1 MSSTEKIFLKP
12 KFEGHRFDDH
22 TLPVSMLE
30 DFSAFEELVFE
41 LAKKIYLEKNPSRK
55 RVPKG
60 FTDNVYLKLSSIEE
74 GSTIPNILIAALTS
88 ITTPTIPVQNTDY
101 FNYFEQ
107 ARDKVFELVEN
118 VNSGKSIEF
127 DAKYLNY
134 FNRIGK
140 NLEEGETIDFLNE
153 PSSER
158 NIKFN
163 KNTRRK
169 ILLSRNENLEYSEK
183 IKENILIPSIDKK
196 NQIFK
201 IEINGNII
209 ECPINKDFLDTILTA
224 FQEYENKTLVSLKA
238 TGVFNENNKLIHVE
252 DIEAM
257 DILDP
262 FDISVRLTEL
272 SNLEDKWY
280 DGIDGKALDKE
291 RLELFKSY
299 FENYF
304 NNGLAL
310 PAIFPTING
319 NIVLEWKKNES
330 EIALEV
336 NLSDFKSNFFYFD
349 MQNDDNDL
357 ELILKLDSEEN
368 WPELNRLISKHIV

>member
-1 MSSTEKIFLKP
+1 MSTEKIFLTP
-12 KFEGHRFDDH
+12 KLEGHRFDDH

-60 FTDNVYLKLSSIEE
+60 FTENVYLKLSSIEE
-74 GSTIPNILIAALTS
+74 GSTIPKILIAAITS
-88 ITTPTIPVQNTDY
+88 LTTPTIPIQNTEN
-101 FNYFEQ
+101 FSYFEL
-107 ARDKVFELVEN
+107 AREKVFELVEN
-118 VNSGKSIEF
+118 VNAGKSIEIETKF
-127 DAKYLNY
+127 LNY
-134 FNRIGK
+134 FNKIGK

-153 PSSER
+153 PSSSR

-209 ECPINKDFLDTILTA
+209 ECPFTKDFQDTILTA
-224 FQEYENKTLVSLKA
+224 FQEYENKTLVSIKA
-238 TGVFNENNKLIHVE
+238 TGVFNENNKLIHIE
-252 DIEAM
+252 DIESM

-262 FDISVRLTEL
+262 FDISVRLSEL

-280 DGIDGKALDKE
+280 DGIDGKALNNEK
-291 RLELFKSY
+291 LELFKNY
-299 FENYF
+299 FENYY
-304 NNGLAL
+304 NNDLTL

-319 NIVLEWKKNES
+319 DIVLEWKKDNNEIS
-330 EIALEV
+330 LEV
-336 NLSDFKSNFFYFD
+336 NLSNFNSTLFYFEMEND
-349 MQNDDNDL
+349 GNDFEEQLDLNVEQNWVSLNS
-357 ELILKLDSEEN
+357 LITKY
-368 WPELNRLISKHIV
+368 IG

>member
-1 MSSTEKIFLKP
+1 MSTEKIFLTP
-12 KFEGHRFDDH
+12 KLEGHRFDDH

-60 FTDNVYLKLSSIEE
+60 FTENVYLKLSSIEE
-74 GSTIPNILIAALTS
+74 GSTIPKILIAAITS
-88 ITTPTIPVQNTDY
+88 LTTPTIPMQNTEN
-101 FNYFEQ
+101 FSYFEL
-107 ARDKVFELVEN
+107 AREKVFELVEN
-118 VNSGKSIEF
+118 VNAGKSIEIETKF
-127 DAKYLNY
+127 LNY

-153 PSSER
+153 PSSSR

-209 ECPINKDFLDTILTA
+209 ECPFTKDFQDTILTA
-224 FQEYENKTLVSLKA
+224 FQEYENKTLVSIKA
-238 TGVFNENNKLIHVE
+238 TGVFNENNKLIHIE
-252 DIEAM
+252 DIESM

-262 FDISVRLTEL
+262 FDISVRLSEL

-280 DGIDGKALDKE
+280 DGIDGKALNNEK
-291 RLELFKSY
+291 LELFKNY
-299 FENYF
+299 FENYY
-304 NNGLAL
+304 NNDLTL

-319 NIVLEWKKNES
+319 DIVLEWKKDKNEIS
-330 EIALEV
+330 LDV
-336 NLSDFKSNFFYFD
+336 NLSNFNSTLFYFEMEND
-349 MQNDDNDL
+349 GNDFEEQLDLNVEQNWVSLNS
-357 ELILKLDSEEN
+357 LITKY
-368 WPELNRLISKHIV
+368 IG

>member
-1 MSSTEKIFLKP
+1 MSTEKIFLTP
-12 KFEGHRFDDH
+12 KLEGHRFDDH

-60 FTDNVYLKLSSIEE
+60 FTENVYLKLSSIEE
-74 GSTIPNILIAALTS
+74 GSTIPKILIAAITS
-88 ITTPTIPVQNTDY
+88 LTTPTIPMHNTEN
-101 FNYFEQ
+101 FSYFEL
-107 ARDKVFELVEN
+107 AREKVFELVEN
-118 VNSGKSIEF
+118 VNAGKSIEIETKF
-127 DAKYLNY
+127 LNY

-153 PSSER
+153 PSSSR

-209 ECPINKDFLDTILTA
+209 ECPFTKDFQDTILTA
-224 FQEYENKTLVSLKA
+224 FQEYENKTLVSIKA
-238 TGVFNENNKLIHVE
+238 TGVFNENNKLIHIE
-252 DIEAM
+252 DIESM

-262 FDISVRLTEL
+262 FDISVRLSEL

-280 DGIDGKALDKE
+280 DGIDGKALNNEK
-291 RLELFKSY
+291 LELFKNY
-299 FENYF
+299 FENYY
-304 NNGLAL
+304 NNDLTL

-319 NIVLEWKKNES
+319 DIVLEWKKDNNEIS
-330 EIALEV
+330 LEV
-336 NLSDFKSNFFYFD
+336 NLSKFNSTLFYFEMEND
-349 MQNDDNDL
+349 GNDFEEQLDLNVEQNWVSLNS
-357 ELILKLDSEEN
+357 LITKY
-368 WPELNRLISKHIV
+368 IG

>member
-1 MSSTEKIFLKP
+1 MSTEKIFFKP
-12 KFEGHRFDDH
+12 KLEGHRFDDH

-60 FTDNVYLKLSSIEE
+60 FTENVYLKLSNIEE
-74 GSTIPNILIAALTS
+74 GSTIPKILIAAVTSLTS
-88 ITTPTIPVQNTDY
+88 PTIPIQNAEN
-101 FNYFEQ
+101 FSYFEQ
-107 ARDKVFELVEN
+107 AREKVFELVEN
-118 VNSGKSIEF
+118 VNAGKSIEIETKF
-127 DAKYLNY
+127 LNY

-153 PSSER
+153 PTSSR

-209 ECPINKDFLDTILTA
+209 ECPFIKDFQETILTA
-224 FQEYENKTLVSLKA
+224 FQEYENKTLVSIKA
-238 TGVFNENNKLIHVE
+238 TGVFNENNKLIHIE
-252 DIEAM
+252 DIESM

-262 FDISVRLTEL
+262 FDISVRLSEL
-272 SNLEDKWY
+272 SKLEDKWY
-280 DGIDGKALDKE
+280 DGIDGKALNTE
-291 RLELFKSY
+291 RLELFKNY

-304 NNGLAL
+304 NNALTL

-319 NIVLEWKKNES
+319 DIVLEWKKDYNEIS
-330 EIALEV
+330 LDV
-336 NLSDFKSNFFYFD
+336 NLSNLNSSLFYFE
-349 MQNDDNDL
+349 MQNDDNDFEKQLDLNL
-357 ELILKLDSEEN
+357 EQN
-368 WPELNRLISKHIV
+368 WVLLNSLISEHIG

>member
-1 MSSTEKIFLKP
+1 MSTEKIFLKP
-12 KFEGHRFDDH
+12 KLEGHRFDDH

-60 FTDNVYLKLSSIEE
+60 FTENVYLKLSNIEE
-74 GSTIPNILIAALTS
+74 GSTIPKILIAAVTSLTS
-88 ITTPTIPVQNTDY
+88 PTIPIQNAEN
-101 FNYFEQ
+101 FSYFEQ
-107 ARDKVFELVEN
+107 AREKVFELVEN
-118 VNSGKSIEF
+118 VNAGKSIEIETKF
-127 DAKYLNY
+127 LNY

-153 PSSER
+153 PSSSR

-209 ECPINKDFLDTILTA
+209 ECPFTKDFQETILTA
-224 FQEYENKTLVSLKA
+224 FQEYENKTLVSIKA
-238 TGVFNENNKLIHVE
+238 TGVFNENNKLIHIE
-252 DIEAM
+252 DIESM

-262 FDISVRLTEL
+262 FDISVRLSEL
-272 SNLEDKWY
+272 SKLEDKWY
-280 DGIDGKALDKE
+280 DGINGKALNNE
-291 RLELFKSY
+291 RLELFKNY

-304 NNGLAL
+304 NNDLTL

-319 NIVLEWKKNES
+319 DIVLEWKKDYNEIS
-330 EIALEV
+330 LDV
-336 NLSDFKSNFFYFD
+336 NLSNFNSSLFYFE
-349 MQNDDNDL
+349 MQNDDNDFEKQLDLNL
-357 ELILKLDSEEN
+357 EQNWVLLNSLITE
-368 WPELNRLISKHIV
+368 HIG

>member
-1 MSSTEKIFLKP
+1 MSTAKIFLTP
-12 KFEGHRFDDH
+12 KLEGHRFDDH

-60 FTDNVYLKLSSIEE
+60 FTENVYLKLSSIEE
-74 GSTIPNILIAALTS
+74 GSTIPKILIAAITS
-88 ITTPTIPVQNTDY
+88 LTTPTIPIQNTEN
-101 FNYFEQ
+101 FSYFEL
-107 ARDKVFELVEN
+107 AREKVFELVEN
-118 VNSGKSIEF
+118 VNAGKSIEIETKF
-127 DAKYLNY
+127 LNY

-153 PSSER
+153 PSSSR

-209 ECPINKDFLDTILTA
+209 ECPFTKDFQDTILTA
-224 FQEYENKTLVSLKA
+224 FQEYENKTLVSIKA
-238 TGVFNENNKLIHVE
+238 TGVFNENNKLIHIE
-252 DIEAM
+252 DIESM

-262 FDISVRLTEL
+262 FDISVRLSEL

-280 DGIDGKALDKE
+280 DGIDGKALNIEK
-291 RLELFKSY
+291 LELFKNY
-299 FENYF
+299 FENYY
-304 NNGLAL
+304 NNDLTL

-319 NIVLEWKKNES
+319 DIVLEWKKDNNEIS
-330 EIALEV
+330 LEV
-336 NLSDFKSNFFYFD
+336 NLSNFNSTLFYFEMEND
-349 MQNDDNDL
+349 GNDFEEQLDLNVEQNWVSLNS
-357 ELILKLDSEEN
+357 LITKY
-368 WPELNRLISKHIV
+368 IG

>member
-1 MSSTEKIFLKP
+1 MSAEKIFLKP

-41 LAKKIYLEKNPSRK
+41 LAKKIYLEKNPLRK

-74 GSTIPNILIAALTS
+74 GSTIPNILIAVVTS
-88 ITTPTIPVQNTDY
+88 LSTPTIPVQNTEY
-101 FNYFEQ
+101 FSYFEQ

-118 VNSGKSIEF
+118 VNSGKSIDIDTKF
-127 DAKYLNY
+127 LNY

-153 PSSER
+153 PTSDR
-158 NIKFN
+158 NVKFN

-169 ILLSRNENLEYSEK
+169 LLLSRNENLEYSEK

-201 IEINGNII
+201 IEINSNII
-209 ECPINKDFLDTILTA
+209 ECPISKDFLDTILTA

-252 DIEAM
+252 DIESM

-272 SNLEDKWY
+272 SKLEDKWY
-280 DGIDGKALDKE
+280 DGIDGKALNKK
-291 RLELFKSY
+291 RLEIFKNY

-304 NNGLAL
+304 NNDLTL

-319 NIVLEWKKNES
+319 DIVLEWKKNVS
-330 EIALEV
+330 EISLEV
-336 NLSDFKSNFFYFD
+336 NLSNFESSLFYFD
-349 MQNDDNDL
+349 MQNDDNDF
-357 ELILKLDSEEN
+357 ELSLKLDSEEN
-368 WPELNRLISKHIV
+368 WPELNDLISKHIG

>member
-1 MSSTEKIFLKP
+1 MSTEKLFLKP
-12 KFEGHRFDDH
+12 KFEGHRFEDH

-60 FTDNVYLKLSSIEE
+60 FTDHVYLKLSSIQP
-74 GSTIPNILIAALTS
+74 GSTIPNILIAVATS
-88 ITTPTIPVQNTDY
+88 LTTPTIPVQNIEY
-101 FNYFEQ
+101 FSYFEQ
-107 ARDKVFELVEN
+107 AREKVFELVEN
-118 VNSGKSIEF
+118 VNSGKSIEIETKF
-127 DAKYLNY
+127 LNY

-140 NLEEGETIDFLNE
+140 NLEEGESIDFLNE

-196 NQIFK
+196 NQVFK
-201 IEINGNII
+201 IEINGTII
-209 ECPINKDFLDTILTA
+209 ECPFTKDFQETIFAA
-224 FQEYENKTLVSLKA
+224 FQEYENKTLVSIKA
-238 TGVFNENNKLIHVE
+238 TGVFNENNKLIHIE
-252 DIEAM
+252 DIESM

-262 FDISVRLTEL
+262 FDVSVRLTSL

-280 DGIDGKALDKE
+280 DGIDGQVLNKE
-291 RLELFKSY
+291 RLNLFNDY
-299 FENYF
+299 FDNFF
-304 NNGLAL
+304 NNALIL
-310 PAIFPTING
+310 PAIFPTIKG
-319 NIVLEWKKNES
+319 DIVLEWKKNDN
-330 EIALEV
+330 EISLEV
-336 NLSDFKSNFFYFD
+336 NLSNLNSTLFYFD
-349 MQNDDNDL
+349 MQDDDNDFET
-357 ELILKLDSEEN
+357 ELNLDSEEN
-368 WPELNRLISKHIV
+368 WLELNSLINKYIC

>member
-1 MSSTEKIFLKP
+1 MSTEKIFLTP
-12 KFEGHRFDDH
+12 KLEGHRFDDH

-60 FTDNVYLKLSSIEE
+60 FTENVYLKLSSIEE
-74 GSTIPNILIAALTS
+74 GSTIPKILIAAITS
-88 ITTPTIPVQNTDY
+88 LTTPTIPMQNTEN
-101 FNYFEQ
+101 FSYFEL
-107 ARDKVFELVEN
+107 AREKVFELVEN
-118 VNSGKSIEF
+118 VNAGKSIEIETKF
-127 DAKYLNY
+127 LNY

-153 PSSER
+153 PSSSR

-209 ECPINKDFLDTILTA
+209 ECPFTKDFQDTILTA
-224 FQEYENKTLVSLKA
+224 FQEYENKTLVSIKA
-238 TGVFNENNKLIHVE
+238 TGVFNENNKLIHIE
-252 DIEAM
+252 DIESM

-262 FDISVRLTEL
+262 FDISVRLSEL

-280 DGIDGKALDKE
+280 DGIDGKALNNEK
-291 RLELFKSY
+291 LELFKNY
-299 FENYF
+299 FENYY
-304 NNGLAL
+304 NNDLTL

-319 NIVLEWKKNES
+319 DIVLEWKKDNNEIS
-330 EIALEV
+330 LEV
-336 NLSDFKSNFFYFD
+336 NLSKFNSTLFYFEMEND
-349 MQNDDNDL
+349 GNDFEEQLDLNVEQNWVSLNS
-357 ELILKLDSEEN
+357 LITKY
-368 WPELNRLISKHIV
+368 IG

>member
-1 MSSTEKIFLKP
+1 MSTEKIFIKP

-22 TLPVSMLE
+22 TLPVSILE

-60 FTDNVYLKLSSIEE
+60 FTDNIYLKLSSIEG
-74 GSTIPNILIAALTS
+74 GSTIPNILIAAVTS
-88 ITTPTIPVQNTDY
+88 LSTPTIPVQNTEY
-101 FNYFEQ
+101 FSYFEQ
-107 ARDKVFELVEN
+107 AREKVFELVEN
-118 VNSGKSIEF
+118 VNGGKSIEIETKF
-127 DAKYLNY
+127 LNY

-140 NLEEGETIDFLNE
+140 NLEEGETIDFLND
-153 PSSER
+153 PSSDR

-201 IEINGNII
+201 IEISGNVI
-209 ECPINKDFLDTILTA
+209 ECPFTKDFQDTILTA
-224 FQEYENKTLVSLKA
+224 FQEYENKTLVSIKA
-238 TGVFNENNKLIHVE
+238 TGVFNENNKLIHIE
-252 DIEAM
+252 DIESM

-272 SNLEDKWY
+272 SNLESKWY
-280 DGIDGKALDKE
+280 NGIDGKALNKVK
-291 RLELFKSY
+291 LELFKNY

-304 NNGLAL
+304 NNGLTL

-319 NIVLEWKKNES
+319 DIVLEWKKDNE
-330 EIALEV
+330 EISLEV
-336 NLSDFKSNFFYFD
+336 NLSNFNSTLFYFD
-349 MQNDDNDL
+349 MHNDDNDF
-357 ELILKLDSEEN
+357 ELTLNLDSEEN
-368 WPELNRLISKHIV
+368 WQELNSLISKHIG

>member
-1 MSSTEKIFLKP
+1 MSTEKIFFKP
-12 KFEGHRFDDH
+12 KLEGHRFDDH

-60 FTDNVYLKLSSIEE
+60 FTENVYLKLSNIEE
-74 GSTIPNILIAALTS
+74 GSTIPKILIAAVTSLTS
-88 ITTPTIPVQNTDY
+88 PTIPIQNTEN
-101 FNYFEQ
+101 FSYFEQ
-107 ARDKVFELVEN
+107 AREKVFELVEN
-118 VNSGKSIEF
+118 VNAGKSIEIETKF
-127 DAKYLNY
+127 LNY

-153 PSSER
+153 PTSSR

-209 ECPINKDFLDTILTA
+209 ECPFIKDFQETILTA
-224 FQEYENKTLVSLKA
+224 FQEYENKTLVSIKA
-238 TGVFNENNKLIHVE
+238 TGVFNENNKLIHIE
-252 DIEAM
+252 DIESM

-262 FDISVRLTEL
+262 FDISVRLSEL
-272 SNLEDKWY
+272 SKLEDKWY
-280 DGIDGKALDKE
+280 DGIDGKALNTE
-291 RLELFKSY
+291 RLELFKNY

-304 NNGLAL
+304 NNALTL

-319 NIVLEWKKNES
+319 DIVLEWKKDYNEIS
-330 EIALEV
+330 LDV
-336 NLSDFKSNFFYFD
+336 NLSNLNSSLFYFE
-349 MQNDDNDL
+349 MQNDDNDFEKQLDLNL
-357 ELILKLDSEEN
+357 EQN
-368 WPELNRLISKHIV
+368 WVLLNSLISEHIG